1 MIVIAGDIGG
11 TKTIIQVIHFKSD
24 NTQYTLIFEKLFCN
38 DQYDSFDIL
47 VTEFIR
53 SLLSQHKNIIINRA
67 CLAIAG
73 PIRNNNVGQI
83 ANVTNLPWIIETT
96 KLRTMLNTKS
106 VTLIN
111 DFEAIAHGINLLNVN
126 DTVQLQEGEAA
137 PYANKVVL
145 GAGTG
150 LGICQMIWCNNAY
163 HVQATEG
170 GHCSFAPTDKIQLEF
185 LSYMLNKHKH
195 VSYDQVLSGPGLINI
210 FSFFVDKYEQQPSSA
225 VQHIF
230 TQKDIAQAISNNYKK
245 LKYCQLAVDLFI
257 TIYGA
262 QAGNIALLGLAYGGI
277 YLAGGIAPK
286 LLEHLKTPPFLD
298 YFKQKG
304 QMELLLNKMPVN
316 VITNQKVGVLG
327 AATIASRSLSENK
340 DDMAKYT
347 IPE

>member
-1 MIVIAGDIGG
+1 LIVITGDIGG
-11 TKTIIQVIHFKSD
+11 TKTIIQVIRFKSD
-24 NTQYTLIFEKLFCN
+24 NTQYTLIFEKLFFN
-38 DQYDSFDIL
+38 DQYHSFDIL
-47 VTEFIR
+47 VAEFIKL
-53 SLLSQHKNIIINRA
+53 LLSQHKNIIINQA

-83 ANVTNLPWIIETT
+83 ANVTNLPWTIETA
-96 KLRTMLNTKS
+96 KLQAILNTKS

-111 DFEAIAHGINLLNVN
+111 DFEAIGHGINLLEVN
-126 DTVQLQEGEAA
+126 DTVPLQAGEDM
-137 PYANKVVL
+137 PYANKMVL

-150 LGICQMIWCNNAY
+150 LGICQVIWCNNTY

-185 LSYMLNKHKH
+185 LSYMLNKHEH

-210 FSFFVDKYEQQPSSA
+210 FSFFVDKYKYEQQSNPA
-225 VQHIF
+225 VQNIF
-230 TQKDIAQAISNNYKK
+230 TQKDIAQTISSNYKK

-257 TIYGA
+257 KIYGA

-286 LLEHLKTPPFLD
+286 LLEHLTAPPFLD

-304 QMELLLNKMPVN
+304 QMESLLNKIPIK
-316 VITNQKVGVLG
+316 VITNQKVGLLG
-327 AATIASRSLSENK
+327 AAAIASKNLSKN
-340 DDMAKYT
+340 
-347 IPE
+347 